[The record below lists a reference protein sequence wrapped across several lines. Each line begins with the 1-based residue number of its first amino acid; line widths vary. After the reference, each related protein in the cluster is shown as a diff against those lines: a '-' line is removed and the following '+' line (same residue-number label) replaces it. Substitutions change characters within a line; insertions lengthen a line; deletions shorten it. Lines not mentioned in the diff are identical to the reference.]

1 MSNNLTHLQTQIA
14 AHDVFG
20 QFRFITTD
28 DGEIYFVAIDVCKI
42 LGIKNVTRA
51 LSSLQEDEK
60 IKIDEKLL
68 INFDPNFYEGSA
80 VTPFMHE
87 INFVNEP
94 GLYRL
99 IFKSR
104 KKSAKDFQHWVYH
117 EVLPSIRKTGSYSVV
132 KQPAR
137 LEDNFDKFEPLLKEY
152 FKKNP
157 NADFDIVGASVVQGN
172 DGLPILSLKIG
183 LVED

>member
-1 MSNNLTHLQTQIA
+1 MTI
-14 AHDVFG
+14 
-20 QFRFITTD
+20 
-28 DGEIYFVAIDVCKI
+28 
-42 LGIKNVTRA
+42 
-51 LSSLQEDEK
+51 
-60 IKIDEKLL
+60 
-68 INFDPNFYEGSA
+68 INES
-80 VTPFMHE
+80 
-87 INFVNEP
+87 
-94 GLYRL
+94 GLYSL
-99 IFKSR
+99 IFNSQLPAA
-104 KKSAKDFQHWVYH
+104 KKFKRWVTS

-132 KQPAR
+132 KQPAH